1 MSAIDKVAPIK
12 ERRVKQNSQKWFVAE
27 TADEIKLLTIAL
39 NINNT
44 VVHDDNSV
52 LEGFKNYNSTSVEN
66 LKNAPKALNKSSINI
81 LIWYLF
87 PKTRF

>member
-1 MSAIDKVAPIK
+1 M
-12 ERRVKQNSQKWFVAE
+12 
-27 TADEIKLLTIAL
+27 

-81 LIWYLF
+81 LIIILTILKVIQVSKAAGLGSLSGCF
-87 PKTRF
+87 LKDGAS